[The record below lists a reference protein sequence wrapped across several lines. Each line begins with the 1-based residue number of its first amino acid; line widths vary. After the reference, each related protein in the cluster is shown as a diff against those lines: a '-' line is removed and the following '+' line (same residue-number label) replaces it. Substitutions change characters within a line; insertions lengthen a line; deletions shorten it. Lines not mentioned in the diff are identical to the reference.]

1 MSGAM
6 GGAGCESAV
15 DEVCNHGFTT
25 ILAQEGIHQ
34 LLSGEQKVPL
44 PSGEDKMICLL
55 FSANWSRPCK
65 AFIPQLV
72 QAYNVLKDTSRELEV
87 IFVSFDRDENG
98 FKEHSKTMPWLVVPF
113 DVKLQ
118 KILGN
123 LYKVNQIPSF
133 IPLGVD
139 PKVLAKDAVGLIKDY
154 GADAFPFTKKSHEEL
169 KAIDEAKRQGGKL
182 DELFNGTKNSFI
194 SNKGVKIHPSE
205 LVGQTIGL
213 YFGAHWC
220 PPCRDFTTQLVEAY
234 NDIIKNA
241 NQEFEVIFIST
252 DRDHKE
258 FDLSLTK
265 MPWLAIPFDDKSRQ
279 DLCRIFEIKWIPSLI
294 LLGPDG
300 RTISTNGR
308 AMISLYGARGFPF
321 TEPKILEIEASLT
334 MEGDGLRQEV
344 KDCKHE
350 HILKLEMPKAYICD
364 FCKKRGTFWAFSC
377 DVCGY
382 DLHPTCIEETL

>member
-1 MSGAM
+1 MSVLQGAM

-169 KAIDEAKRQGGKL
+169 KAIDEAKR
-182 DELFNGTKNSFI
+182 
-194 SNKGVKIHPSE
+194 
-205 LVGQTIGL
+205 L

-344 KDCKHE
+344 KDFE
-350 HILKLEMPKAYICD
+350 GSSA
-364 FCKKRGTFWAFSC
+364 TFEDSSA
-377 DVCGY
+377 
-382 DLHPTCIEETL
+382 TAEANQR